1 VIPIG
6 DQNRGQRLTPYVNYG
21 LIALNVLVFLYE
33 LTKSQQGLL
42 SFFLRF
48 GVIPNEIANGQDLYT
63 LITNLFIH
71 GGWLHIGGN
80 MLFLWIFGDNIED
93 VMGHVKYLI
102 FYLLCGIAAN
112 FGQVLVNTNSH
123 EPLVGASGAISG
135 VLAAYLV
142 LFPTGKV
149 KILLLLGWIPF
160 IFFVPAWVEIGLWI
174 ILQFINGIA
183 SLGVRTMETSG
194 GVAYFAHVGGFIAG
208 LILVWIFRDKDAY
221 EQQKAARAGV
231 RAWQRQRMGSG

>member
-6 DQNRGQRLTPYVNYG
+6 DQNRGQRLKPYVNYG

-33 LTKSQQGLL
+33 LTKSEQGLL

-48 GVIPNEIANGQDLYT
+48 GVIPNEVANGQDLYT

-93 VMGHVKYLI
+93 IMGHARYLM

-112 FGQVLVNTNSH
+112 FGQILINTNSLQ
-123 EPLVGASGAISG
+123 PLVGASGAISG

-174 ILQFINGIA
+174 ILQFVNGIA
-183 SLGVRTMETSG
+183 SLGVSTVETSG

-231 RAWQRQRMGSG
+231 RSWQRQRMGSG